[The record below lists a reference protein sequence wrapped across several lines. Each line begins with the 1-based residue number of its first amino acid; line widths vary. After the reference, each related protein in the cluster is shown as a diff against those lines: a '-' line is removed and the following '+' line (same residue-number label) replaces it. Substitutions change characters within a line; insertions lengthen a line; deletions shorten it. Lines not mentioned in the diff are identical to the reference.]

1 MISSKR
7 KQVNFTIYIVSSLY
21 TISLLITGIDF
32 TELIETKDFNN
43 AKRLAI
49 DVANVSPDLIA
60 NKLSAGEVLNVLF
73 EEKCEETLDQ
83 PTFVIDYPTE
93 VIERL
98 SP

>member
-1 MISSKR
+1 M
-7 KQVNFTIYIVSSLY
+7 SSLY

-93 VIERL
+93 VISRL